1 MKTLISCAYN
11 MDNCCVELKFAD
23 GSMIAIDTIA
33 VENEVAD
40 NIYQR
45 SEHDYLI
52 YNDPIGYADLILNGD
67 PETYLKTVTE
77 YKPLDS

>member
-40 NIYQR
+40 NMYQR
-45 SEHDYLI
+45 SELDYLI
-52 YNDPIGYADLILNGD
+52 YNDQIGYADLILNGD

>member
-23 GSMIAIDTIA
+23 GSLIAIDTIA

-45 SEHDYLI
+45 SELDYLI

-67 PETYLKTVTE
+67 PEMYLKTVTE
-77 YKPLDS
+77 YKSLDN

>member
-1 MKTLISCAYN
+1 MDRLISCECN
-11 MDNCCVELKFAD
+11 MDTACVELKFLD

-40 NIYQR
+40 NMYQR
-45 SEHDYLI
+45 SELDYLI
-52 YNDPIGYADLILNGD
+52 YNAPLEYADLILNGD

-77 YKPLDS
+77 YKPWDS

>member
-11 MDNCCVELKFAD
+11 MDNCCVELKFTD

-40 NIYQR
+40 NMYQR
-45 SEHDYLI
+45 SELDYLI
-52 YNDPIGYADLILNGD
+52 YN
-67 PETYLKTVTE
+67 
-77 YKPLDS
+77 KPLEYAQLVLSGNLEKYVQGTPEHRLMD

>member
-1 MKTLISCAYN
+1 MKAFISCTYN

-40 NIYQR
+40 NMYLR
-45 SEHDYLI
+45 SPL
-52 YNDPIGYADLILNGD
+52 A
-67 PETYLKTVTE
+67 YLKKLLEAGIDFDVVAFICISPAE
-77 YKPLDS
+77 IWSLSA